1 MIQSNRSEHYLPC
14 FVEVYNL
21 TLLGLTMMKFDQQVG
36 FGFQN
41 RVNIKFV
48 KSAKTWT
55 KAYILETRATIG

>member
-1 MIQSNRSEHYLPC
+1 
-14 FVEVYNL
+14 
-21 TLLGLTMMKFDQQVG
+21 MMKFDQQVG

-41 RVNIKFV
+41 RVNIQFV